1 MPSKAHAERPPK
13 EVIQEELDK
22 NPFFITESVST
33 EVSSQ
38 NKGKLSRRQMG
49 LYQSQVL
56 NEGSQQRLNE
66 NSLFMEPS
74 SLLNLS

>member
-1 MPSKAHAERPPK
+1 
-13 EVIQEELDK
+13 
-22 NPFFITESVST
+22 
-33 EVSSQ
+33 
-38 NKGKLSRRQMG
+38 MG

-56 NEGSQQRLNE
+56 HEGSQQRLNE

>member
-1 MPSKAHAERPPK
+1 LCPKCQAERPPK

-22 NPFFITESVST
+22 NPFFITESLST

-38 NKGKLSRRQMG
+38 NKGKLSRRQQG

-56 NEGSQQRLNE
+56 HEGSQHRLNE
-66 NSLFMEPS
+66 NSLLMEPS
-74 SLLNLS
+74 SLLNIS